1 MNVKE
6 RGASRKAA
14 GREVRQASGKTAAS
28 EKPRAKGGGC
38 CNRRCKRAAAATPHR
53 ASLHTCIHTHTN
65 KHSDLRY
72 CTAYTVHST
81 SSSIHYKNFVFVTD
95 TQLKR
100 LFILVTGRRQT
111 YVGRIKFAQFD
122 TVSTAKKIIVATE
135 ENVLAALH
143 LKTGEIVWR
152 HVFESDSSGNIRLL
166 HVGDKITTVTG
177 DNPYLV
183 RGWDSAT
190 GVLMSEWSLT
200 MQDGSRAEF
209 SEFWVQNGLLVHMV
223 PIYHSHI
230 EVTMYNLMTGSN
242 RGATSKLPASWID
255 PGQVISICLFTAP
268 YYTCVSR
275 DTPSRMLL
283 SINVT
288 SNPIQV
294 IRRSLSSIMQGA
306 PGHLRALDGNSVIP
320 GLIVEDKKIVLFK
333 NNDFKVLNTD
343 VPHYIASAT
352 VADTARGPVV
362 MQIQSS
368 RGYHLIAHTL
378 SGELVPE
385 VHSPDSFYDIEE
397 PELLAVTCAR
407 DQLACRLLM
416 NTVDEAVHLVQQ
428 GGVILWSREESLA
441 NIKSVEFVDLP
452 VSEADAALESE
463 FDQKEGSVWWSFVRR
478 LQSQVQQL
486 QVLVERLRSGEV
498 LEQGPASLHR
508 DYFNLHR
515 IMVLVTE
522 AGKIFGMDN
531 LSGSLV
537 WNLYLPTLSGARTIL
552 TRRAARHPHTAMI
565 TIVGTHADTGNG
577 YIVTL
582 DPITGRIVPEHTV
595 QLDLGILQCMTLQE
609 TGDDQLRALV
619 ILDEDEAVQVYPPSA
634 ASLVHNVHMYVADPD
649 TAIVKGY
656 AIRYNGREVVSERTW
671 SSYLGGSRLA
681 RIVSV
686 SSRSRL
692 ERVRS
697 PGRALADRSVL
708 YKYSNPN
715 LVLFVLEKT
724 DPTHKDVVVSVV
736 LDAVTGAVVGASSH
750 RRARALPLAV
760 HADNCFAYMYR
771 SDKHRRVEIATMELY
786 EGKDRWSPAG
796 EPFSSSASWRA
807 PVVERQAYILP
818 ALPTAAAF
826 TITERSL
833 TDRHVLLGLSSGGVV
848 EVPWSFLEARR
859 GAVGEESVLP
869 YLPELPLPAERVLS
883 YNLTLPRL
891 AALHTSPAGL
901 ESTSL
906 MLATGLDLFY
916 TRVAPSRTFDLL
928 KDDFDYYL
936 ITIVLAALVLATYGT
951 KYLASRKTLKMAWK

>member
-1 MNVKE
+1 MGVLSSNFKHNFLGLLKFLNSMKWFIIFFSLINLSVCIYE
-6 RGASRKAA
+6 D
-14 GREVRQASGKTAAS
+14 QIGKF
-28 EKPRAKGGGC
+28 
-38 CNRRCKRAAAATPHR
+38 
-53 ASLHTCIHTHTN
+53 
-65 KHSDLRY
+65 DW
-72 CTAYTVHST
+72 
-81 SSSIHYKNFVFVTD
+81 
-95 TQLKR
+95 
-100 LFILVTGRRQT
+100 RQT

-143 LKTGEIVWR
+143 LKTGEVVWR
-152 HVFESDSSGNIRLL
+152 HVFENASPGNIHLL
-166 HVGDKITTVTG
+166 HVGEKITTVTG

-190 GVLMSEWSLT
+190 GVLMWEWTLMLQDDSRADFSEW
-200 MQDGSRAEF
+200 
-209 SEFWVQNGLLVHMV
+209 WVQNGMLVHMLPV
-223 PIYHSHI
+223 FNSHL
-230 EVTMYNLMTGSN
+230 EVTMYNVMSGSN
-242 RGATSKLPASWID
+242 RGATSKLPAIWNNE
-255 PGQVISICLFTAP
+255 GCVLTAP
-268 YYTCVSR
+268 YYTCVSGEFGSQILVSM
-275 DTPSRMLL
+275 DVTANAIQMISKPL
-283 SINVT
+283 SNI
-288 SNPIQV
+288 IE
-294 IRRSLSSIMQGA
+294 GA
-306 PGHLRALDGNSVIP
+306 VGNLRALDGNSVIP
-320 GLIVEDKKIVLFK
+320 GFIVDDKKIVLIK
-333 NNDFKVLNTD
+333 ENDFNVLNVKVEDTL
-343 VPHYIASAT
+343 ASASI
-352 VADTARGPVV
+352 ADGARGPLVL
-362 MQIQSS
+362 QIWTNYAK
-368 RGYHLIAHTL
+368 GYQLIAHTL
-378 SGELVPE
+378 SGQLIPE
-385 VHSPDSFYDIEE
+385 IHSPDSFLDIPE

-407 DQLACRLLM
+407 DQLACRLLI
-416 NTVDEAVHLVQQ
+416 NGADDAVHLVQQ
-428 GGVILWSREESLA
+428 GGVTLWSREESLA

-452 VSEADAALESE
+452 VSDADAALESE

-478 LQSQVQQL
+478 LQSQYQQL
-486 QVLVERLRSGEV
+486 SAAVERLRSGEV
-498 LEQGPASLHR
+498 LDRGSASLHR

-537 WNLYLPTLSGARTIL
+537 WRLYLPTLSGARTIL
-552 TRRAARHPHTAMI
+552 LRRAARHPHTAMI
-565 TIVGTHADTGNG
+565 TIVGTHTDTGNG

-582 DPITGRIVPEHTV
+582 DPITGRMVPEHTV
-595 QLDLGILQCMTLQE
+595 TLDVGIMQCMTLQE
-609 TGDDQLRALV
+609 TGDDQLRALIV
-619 ILDEDEAVQVYPPSA
+619 LDEDEAVQVYPPSA
-634 ASLVHNVHMYVADPD
+634 ASLVHNVHMYVADQD
-649 TAIVKGY
+649 TGRVRGY
-656 AIRYNGREVVSERTW
+656 AIRYNGREAVAERTW
-671 SSYLGGSRLA
+671 SMSLGGSGPA
-681 RIVSV
+681 RIVAM

-715 LVLFVLEKT
+715 MLLFVVEKP
-724 DPTHKDVVVSVV
+724 DPTHKEVVTAVVV
-736 LDAVTGAVVGASSH
+736 DAVSGAVVGASSH

-760 HADNCFAYMYR
+760 HADNCFAYLYR

-796 EPFSSSASWRA
+796 EPFSSSASWRT

-818 ALPTAAAF
+818 ALPSAAAF

-848 EVPWSFLEARR
+848 EVPWSLVEARR
-859 GAVGEESVLP
+859 GAAGEESVLP
-869 YLPELPLPAERVLS
+869 YLPELPLTADRVLS
-883 YNLTLPRL
+883 YNLTLHRL
-891 AALHTSPAGL
+891 AALHTAPAGL